1 MEKVVVA
8 ELCGLKCLINCHP
21 NILLL
26 SRKTVLGPKYKD
38 MYSSKC
44 FFPHVLLSVVTELN
58 DITKLEMPKKT
69 DFFFFLIKTMFQK

>member
-44 FFPHVLLSVVTELN
+44 FFPHVLLSVVTE
-58 DITKLEMPKKT
+58 
-69 DFFFFLIKTMFQK
+69 